1 MAAVDLLGMEPDVPL
16 VGVLCGQA
24 VILPVVAAYQDT
36 QARGG
41 VELPWPGGPLEAGLL
56 LAVTAEVAAVGE
68 LGADIVEVLLR
79 FGLGQLLQNALK
91 ILQLLPALLQLGRQV
106 LLRRFGLGVLLEVAG
121 SVLLRR
127 QAHIQRDVDVGAVL
141 IIVVLGGE
149 AALPPL
155 HAVEVGGDQ
164 LAADAQAVTV
174 QTGGQLLLLGGDLT
188 ADAVPGS
195 GGSL

>member
-16 VGVLCGQA
+16 VGVLCGQT
-24 VILPVVAAYQDT
+24 VILPVVASHEDT

-41 VELPWPGGPLEAGLL
+41 AELPWPGGPLEAGLL
-56 LAVTAEVAAVGE
+56 FAPLADIAAVGE
-68 LGADIVEVLLR
+68 LDADIVEVLLR
-79 FGLGQLLQNALK
+79 FGLGQLLQNTLQ

-106 LLRRFGLGVLLEVAG
+106 LLRRFGFGVLLEVAG
-121 SVLLRR
+121 GILLRR
-127 QAHIQRDVDVGAVL
+127 QAHVQRDVDVGAVR

-149 AALPPL
+149 AALPPR
-155 HAVEVGGDQ
+155 HTIEVGGDE

-188 ADAVPGS
+188 ADAVPG
-195 GGSL
+195 GGGGL

>member
-1 MAAVDLLGMEPDVPL
+1 MAAVDLLGVKPDVPL
-16 VGVLCGQA
+16 IGVLCGQTVVLA
-24 VILPVVAAYQDT
+24 VVASHEDT

-41 VELPWPGGPLEAGLL
+41 AELPWPGGPLEAGLL
-56 LAVTAEVAAVGE
+56 FAPLADIAAVGE
-68 LGADIVEVLLR
+68 LDADIVEVLLR
-79 FGLGQLLQNALK
+79 FGLGQLLQNALQ

-121 SVLLRR
+121 GILLRR

-149 AALPPL
+149 TALAPL
-155 HAVEVGGDQ
+155 HAVEVGGDE

-174 QTGGQLLLLGGDLT
+174 QTGSQLLLLGGDLT

-195 GGSL
+195 GGGF